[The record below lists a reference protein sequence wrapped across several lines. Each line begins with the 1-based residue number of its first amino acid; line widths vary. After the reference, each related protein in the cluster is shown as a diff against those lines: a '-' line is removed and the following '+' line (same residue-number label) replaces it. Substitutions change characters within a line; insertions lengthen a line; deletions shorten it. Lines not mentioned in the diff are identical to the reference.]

1 MFRFNNLIKKR
12 QYKAELKVI
21 DEEINRSRRFNHK
34 FSVLVVDISHSVPRG
49 LSKLLPGTVLSFHLL
64 QKHVRSYDNII
75 GPHRRRYYIVS
86 SQTDKEGASAVK
98 ERIFKLAGEHNWGD
112 LLIGMAVYP
121 EDGKT
126 SRALLNKALSEL
138 S

>member
-1 MFRFNNLIKKR
+1 MFRFGNSIKK
-12 QYKAELKVI
+12 QEYKTELKVI
-21 DEEINRSRRFNHK
+21 DEEINRSQRYNLN

-49 LSKLLPGTVLSFHLL
+49 LSKLLPGKVLSFHLL
-64 QKHVRSYDNII
+64 QKNIRSYDNII

-86 SQTDKEGASAVK
+86 SQTDRKGASAVK
-98 ERIFKLAGEHNWGD
+98 QRIYNLAEEHNWGD
-112 LLIGMAVYP
+112 LSIGMAIYP

-126 SRALLNKALSEL
+126 SQALLTKALSDL

>member
-12 QYKAELKVI
+12 QYKIEIKVI
-21 DEEINRSRRFNHK
+21 DEEINRSRRFNLK
-34 FSVLVVDISHSVPRG
+34 FSVLVVEVSHAVPRG
-49 LSKLLPGTVLSFHLL
+49 LSKLLPGSVLSFHLL

-86 SQTDKEGASAVK
+86 SQTDREGATAVK
-98 ERIFKLAGEHNWGD
+98 DRIYNLATEHDWGD
-112 LLIGMAVYP
+112 LLIGMAVFP

-126 SRALLNKALSEL
+126 AQALLNKALSEI